1 MAEKQSKSSVKDA
14 STVEVS
20 ITPGDVRNA
29 DDELLAQLGYKSEF
43 RREFTVSTHSNLA
56 QLRPISPRRL
66 ALRDCRLRFLYHGR
80 HSVCI
85 IDSIISACIRRARWY
100 GVWVAHS

>member
-20 ITPGDVRNA
+20 ITSGDVRNA

-80 HSVCI
+80 RSLRI
-85 IDSIISACIRRARWY
+85 IYVLIPPSIR
-100 GVWVAHS
+100 